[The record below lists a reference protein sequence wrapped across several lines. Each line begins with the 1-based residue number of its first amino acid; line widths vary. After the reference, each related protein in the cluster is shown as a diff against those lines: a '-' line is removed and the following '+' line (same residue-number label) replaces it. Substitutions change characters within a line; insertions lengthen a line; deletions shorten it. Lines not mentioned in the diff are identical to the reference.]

1 MFRDV
6 YEEFGKVK
14 NGDMRRVLGI
24 DGLSRA
30 EI

>member
-14 NGDMRRVLGI
+14 NGDMRRVVEI